1 MLPVTRYA
9 HGDGGDIAYQV
20 IGDGPLDL
28 VFMSAWFS
36 HVDGRWEEASFAR
49 MLRRLAS
56 FSRLIVFDKRGVGAS
71 DPLPADRSTWEE
83 WADDVRAVM
92 DAAGSERAAIVGVGD
107 SGPIAM
113 LFAATYP
120 DRVASL
126 VVVNTAARFTTAA
139 DYPWGHRPDEVEDFL
154 RLQRDTWG
162 SGGTVEAL
170 VPSMAGDDRYRT
182 WWARYQRMSA
192 SPSTS
197 RRVGELIFGMDVRQV
212 LPSIRVPTLV
222 LHRSELGLVPVGHGR
237 YLAEHIPGAKYVEL
251 PGQDY
256 FVYIGNTEA
265 LLDEIEEFVT
275 GARRTHE
282 IDRVLATVMFT
293 DIVGSTDRAAALGDR
308 RWRDLIDA
316 HDAVVRSRLDE
327 FRGRWINSTGDGFLA
342 TFDGP
347 ARAVRGAFA
356 IRDSLTD
363 YGIRIRSGLHTGE
376 VELFD
381 QGVGGIAVHI
391 GARVMAQAAE
401 GEVIV
406 SSTVKDLVTGS
417 GIRFEDR
424 GLHRLKGVPDAWRLY
439 AALA

>member
-9 HGDGGDIAYQV
+9 HGEGGDIAYQV
-20 IGDGPLDL
+20 VGDGPIDL

-36 HVDGRWEEASFAR
+36 HVDGRWEEPSFAR

-56 FSRLIVFDKRGVGAS
+56 FSRLLVFDKRGVGAS
-71 DPLPADRSTWEE
+71 DPLPADTTTWEE

-120 DRVASL
+120 DRVQSL
-126 VVVNTAARFTTAA
+126 VLVNTAARFTRTS
-139 DYPWGHRPDEVEDFL
+139 DYPYGHQPQEVEDFL

-162 SGGTVEAL
+162 RGGTVEAL
-170 VPSMAGDDRYRT
+170 NPSMAADERYRS
-182 WWARYQRMSA
+182 WWSRYQRMSA

-197 RRVGELIFGMDVRQV
+197 RRIGELIFGMDVRQV
-212 LPSIRVPTLV
+212 PPSIRVPTLV
-222 LHRSELGLVPVGHGR
+222 VHRSGLQMVPVGHGR

-265 LLDEIEEFVT
+265 ILDEIEEFVT
-275 GARRTHE
+275 GARRAHE

-316 HDAVVRSRLDE
+316 HDALVRSRLEE

-356 IRDSLTD
+356 IRDSLAD

-376 VELFD
+376 VELRD
-381 QGVGGIAVHI
+381 GGVGGIAVHI
-391 GARVMAQAAE
+391 GARVMAEA
-401 GEVIV
+401 GEDEVLV

-417 GIRFEDR
+417 GIRFEER
-424 GLHRLKGVPDAWRLY
+424 GVRQLKGVPEPWRLY
-439 AALA
+439 AAVA